1 MDAIKLIES
10 AIVAEQE
17 AQRMY
22 KEGAAVAEDAETR
35 ALFEQ
40 LANWEV
46 GHETMLRDRL
56 STLKL
61 MKDR

>member
-1 MDAIKLIES
+1 MNAIELIES
-10 AIVAEQE
+10 AILAEQE

-22 KEGAAVAEDAETR
+22 KEGAAQAEDAETR

-40 LANWEV
+40 LAHWEI

-56 STLKL
+56 ATLKL
-61 MKDR
+61 IKDK